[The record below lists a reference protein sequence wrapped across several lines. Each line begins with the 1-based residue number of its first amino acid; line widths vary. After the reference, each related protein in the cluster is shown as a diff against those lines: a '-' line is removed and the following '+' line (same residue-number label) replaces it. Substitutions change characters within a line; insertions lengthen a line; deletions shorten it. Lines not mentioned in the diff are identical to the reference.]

1 MLAAIGG
8 FIEALIGMAIL
19 TAVIIVV
26 VAVILTIM
34 DKFKGK

>member
-19 TAVIIVV
+19 AAVILVV
-26 VAVILTIM
+26 VAFFLNIR